1 MRRLLIV
8 FEFPPGEHEWQ
19 NRDVA
24 EGLRRQVPGLQIS
37 FCHGWYAKYQAGG
50 RRFGRLANGLW
61 VHLKSF
67 FQVLFGRYDAVLVRS
82 TPPLIQITV
91 AAACRLRGIPYWVWL
106 MDAHPEIEYELW
118 ASKPGIGTM
127 LSSLVKLNAA
137 CLRRAHLVI
146 VLDDSMRHR
155 LVSSLADE
163 RVIVC
168 PTWGRPAK
176 AA

>member
-1 MRRLLIV
+1 MRKVLIV
-8 FEFPPGEHEWQ
+8 FEFPPGDAEWQ

-24 EGLRRQVPGLQIS
+24 DALRRQSPGLQVA

-50 RRFGRLANGLW
+50 GRLGRVCNGLW
-61 VHLKSF
+61 VHLRAF
-67 FQVLFGRYDAVLVRS
+67 FQILFGRADAVLVRS
-82 TPPLIQITV
+82 TPPLIQMTV
-91 AAACRLRGIPYWVWL
+91 AAACRMRGIPYWVWL

-118 ASKPGIGTM
+118 SGRPGAGAV
-127 LSSLVKLNAA
+127 LAALVKLNSA
-137 CLRRAHLVI
+137 CLRGAQIVI

-155 LVSSLADE
+155 LVPTLPDE

-176 AA
+176 TA